1 MLTHNNNSDC
11 EMPVKVEKME
21 AKEDNL
27 GLPLE
32 ELGSHHPG
40 NHLGNHLDNQLDN
53 QQGGQHHHDGY
64 CSYLGQCSLICPN
77 ISEY

>member
-1 MLTHNNNSDC
+1 MPAYNNNSDC

-21 AKEDNL
+21 AEEDTS

-32 ELGSHHPG
+32 ELGGH
-40 NHLGNHLDNQLDN
+40 HLDNHHGN

-64 CSYLGQCSLICPN
+64 YSYQGQCSLICPN
-77 ISEY
+77 ISK